1 MCQHAFR
8 ELRQL
13 DRLRRSGNLARVVL
27 RKQEQTLDE
36 TTQLVRA
43 LKYIANG
50 RTLGVRIVGEVE
62 TDRTKA
68 NRGQWCSDLM

>member
-1 MCQHAFR
+1 MCQRALR
-8 ELRQL
+8 EIRQL
-13 DRLRRSGNLARVVL
+13 DRLRRSGNLARVAL

-36 TTQLVRA
+36 ITQLVRV
-43 LKYIANG
+43 LKRIANG

-62 TDRTKA
+62 TDRAKA